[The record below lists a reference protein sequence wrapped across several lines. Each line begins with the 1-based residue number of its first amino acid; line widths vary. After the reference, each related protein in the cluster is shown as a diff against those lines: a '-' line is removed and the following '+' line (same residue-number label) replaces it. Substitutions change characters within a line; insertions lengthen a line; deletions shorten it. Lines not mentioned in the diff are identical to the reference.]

1 VLTSPS
7 IARAFFWLGSLGL
20 HAVAFAAAGHGAGNS
35 YGARRAFAD
44 DRAIEISP
52 ELVSLPDA
60 PAPSPAALPSSV
72 AARPTHKHSYP
83 VAPDHDA
90 HPHDPSLVHV
100 PFVASRAAAMVAAA
114 APPPPEVVA
123 DSPSPAP
130 PRFTMVVAN
139 GSTAIAA
146 NVGAD
151 GRTAMMAEAAEGS
164 DAAPLS
170 EDRVSSPARLATSIA
185 PAYPS
190 GARAQ
195 EIEADVVLAIVV
207 ARSGDVID
215 ARVIRGAGR
224 GFDEEALRAVR
235 AARFVAAR
243 HDGHPV
249 AVRMRWSMSFRLR

>member
-1 VLTSPS
+1 VVTTPA

-20 HAVAFAAAGHGAGNS
+20 HAAAFVAAGHGTAAPS
-35 YGARRAFAD
+35 GAQRAIAD

-52 ELVSLPDA
+52 ELVSAPDA
-60 PAPSPAALPSSV
+60 PASSSAV
-72 AARPTHKHSYP
+72 SQSSLAARPTHMHSYP

-100 PFVASRAAAMVAAA
+100 PFIAPRVPAMVTAA
-114 APPPPEVVA
+114 APPAPEVVA
-123 DSPSPAP
+123 DSPSSAPA
-130 PRFTMVVAN
+130 RFTMVVAN
-139 GSTAIAA
+139 ASTAIAA
-146 NVGAD
+146 NRDAD

-170 EDRVSSPARLATSIA
+170 EDGVSSPARLAASIT

-190 GARAQ
+190 SARAQ

-207 ARSGDVID
+207 ARSGGVID
-215 ARVIRGAGR
+215 ARVVRGAGW

-235 AARFVAAR
+235 AAKFVPAQ

-249 AVRMRWSMSFRLR
+249 AVRMRWSMSFRFR